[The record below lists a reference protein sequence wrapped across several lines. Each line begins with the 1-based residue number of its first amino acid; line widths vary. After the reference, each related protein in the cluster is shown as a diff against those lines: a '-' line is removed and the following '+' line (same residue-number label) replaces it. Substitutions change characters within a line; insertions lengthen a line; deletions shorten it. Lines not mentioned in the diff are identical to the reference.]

1 MTISARVELMPV
13 PLVEPALPLPAV
25 SPDRAKQQG
34 ESFVTRRFLRR
45 RFVPLMLLCWLL
57 PAGPLLA
64 ALPNTTAEGQALPSL
79 APMLEKAMPAVVN
92 IATHGRVRTQNPLME
107 DPFFRRFF
115 NMPNMPQERRTT
127 SAGSGVIVDAAKGY
141 VLTNAHVVRQA
152 EQIEVTLIDGR
163 TLEAE
168 LVGMDSEVDLAVLKV
183 PPKGLVDMP
192 VADSSQLKV
201 GDFVVAIGNPFS
213 LGHTVT
219 SGIVSALGRTGLR
232 MDGYENY
239 IQTDAS
245 INPGNSGGALV
256 NLRGELVGI
265 NTAIIAPAGGN
276 VGIGF
281 AIPTEMISNIMAQL
295 IAHGEVRRGSL
306 GVNIQ
311 DLSAEL
317 AEAFGLAE
325 DQRGVVI
332 THVLEDS
339 AAQDAG
345 LKSGDVVVAVDG
357 RPVRRAADLRN
368 KVGMVPVGDRIKLTI
383 MRDGRERTVTAVIRE
398 TRLATSE
405 GKALSRYL
413 EGASLRDL
421 RQGELN
427 HADTGVLVEDVER
440 GSAAARAGL
449 RAGDVIINA
458 NRQDVANMEQLRAAI
473 PDRDAAILL
482 RLNRNGGMFFVVIR

>member
-1 MTISARVELMPV
+1 MTFSARFPAILISAVWL
-13 PLVEPALPLPAV
+13 AL
-25 SPDRAKQQG
+25 Q
-34 ESFVTRRFLRR
+34 SFSVQ
-45 RFVPLMLLCWLL
+45 
-57 PAGPLLA
+57 A
-64 ALPNTTAEGQALPSL
+64 ALPGAMGDGQPLPSL
-79 APMLEKAMPAVVN
+79 APMLDQAIPAVVN
-92 IATHGRVRTQNPLME
+92 IATQGRVRAQNPLME

-127 SAGSGVIVDAAKGY
+127 SAGSGVIVDAKQGY
-141 VLTNAHVVRQA
+141 VLTNAHVVRNA
-152 EQIEVTLIDGR
+152 EQIEVTLNDGR

-168 LVGMDSEVDLAVLKV
+168 LVGMDADVDLAVLKV
-183 PPKGLVDMP
+183 PAEGLTQMP
-192 VADSSQLKV
+192 VADSSTLRV

-281 AIPTEMISNIMAQL
+281 AIPTEMTSNIMAQL
-295 IAHGEVRRGSL
+295 IEHGEVRRGSL
-306 GVNIQ
+306 GINIQ
-311 DLSAEL
+311 DLTAEL
-317 AEAFGLAE
+317 AEAFGVDK

-339 AAQDAG
+339 AAEDSG
-345 LKSGDVVVAVDG
+345 LQAGDVVVAADG
-357 RPVRRAADLRN
+357 RPVRRVADLRN
-368 KVGMVPVGDRIKLTI
+368 KVGMSPVGDKVSLTVV
-383 MRDGRERTVTAVIRE
+383 RDGKQREITAVIRE
-398 TRLATSE
+398 TTLTTSD
-405 GKALSRYL
+405 GGVLSRYL
-413 EGASLRDL
+413 QGASIRNL

-427 HADTGVLVEDVER
+427 HADTGVLVEDVEP
-440 GSAAARAGL
+440 GSPAARAGI
-449 RAGDVIINA
+449 RPGDVIINA
-458 NRQDVANMEQLRAAI
+458 NRQDVADLDQLKAAI
-473 PDRDAAILL
+473 PDKDAAILL